1 MALSELEH
9 PYVTKLMEKDV
20 ELGYGIPLMLECIFK
35 LKDAEVYPVGIQ
47 NQDTIN
53 KKGDIFPNKK
63 VTHDLS
69 FNIKKG
75 KSVNQRVREDEVPK
89 VIFGRSILR

>member
-47 NQDTIN
+47 NQTQST
-53 KKGDIFPNKK
+53 KKETFF
-63 VTHDLS
+63 L
-69 FNIKKG
+69 IKK
-75 KSVNQRVREDEVPK
+75 
-89 VIFGRSILR
+89 